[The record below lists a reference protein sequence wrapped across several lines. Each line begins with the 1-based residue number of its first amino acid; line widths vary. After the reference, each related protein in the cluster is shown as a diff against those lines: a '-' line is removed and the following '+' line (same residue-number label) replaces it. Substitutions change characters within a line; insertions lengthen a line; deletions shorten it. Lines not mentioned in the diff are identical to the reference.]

1 MKMNQPTT
9 QPGGDSCGRPR
20 LRSTT
25 LRRRSL
31 LRAASLSAAFTMAA
45 GVSLNCPALTIT
57 VAPSFTPAV
66 NAPLAGVLQL
76 ATDVASRVSV
86 LVNDGTNTWQRYFY
100 DYSTT
105 HSVPLLGFKSNRK
118 NTITV
123 TVRDRF
129 QNAVTARQPL
139 NFTTAPLPS
148 DFPKSVLLASQ
159 PNKMEPGYTLFR
171 LQNYNDGAAYLTIVD
186 NAGEVVWY
194 SAVRSTLDVR
204 QLANGDLFV
213 PLTMNF
219 AEINMLGQTVNS
231 WEVPDGV
238 YIDFH
243 DGVPTPHNSILYLTD
258 NYQLV
263 TGFPTSATNPN
274 APLQD
279 VFVLYNSVVEM
290 SATNNALLNEW
301 SLIDM
306 LQPTRIDYLTFSLGD
321 IDTEHANA
329 VIEDPSDD
337 SLIVSMRHQ
346 DAVIKFSR
354 SGQLKW
360 ILGPHENWDAQFQ
373 PYLLTPVG
381 APFEWSYGQHAPIL
395 TPQGTLLL
403 FDDGNFRASPFAPGV
418 PDADNYSRAVEY
430 SINEQTMEVTQ
441 VWDYGRTNADRL
453 YTDRAGNADWLPQ
466 QGNVLITF
474 ANTLYEN
481 GAYPSPIAPGATM
494 LRIKEVTHDADP
506 QVVFDL
512 AFFDYGNTATN
523 FLGYY
528 AYRSHRI
535 PDLYSILPQP
545 VADLAVQFRQGAALL
560 TFSANEARAYTV
572 QASPNLAQWEDIGT
586 AEDTGNGNFE
596 FADLESAGG
605 PLLYYRVVTQ

>member
-1 MKMNQPTT
+1 M
-9 QPGGDSCGRPR
+9 
-20 LRSTT
+20 
-25 LRRRSL
+25 
-31 LRAASLSAAFTMAA
+31 LSAGLIMTVT
-45 GVSLNCPALTIT
+45 GSLNSLGLTIT
-57 VAPSFTPAV
+57 AGPTFAPSAA
-66 NAPLAGVLQL
+66 APLAGVLEL

-86 LVNDGTNTWQRYFY
+86 SVNDGTNRWQRSFY

-105 HSVPLLGFKSNRK
+105 HSVPLLGFKANRA
-118 NTITV
+118 NAITV
-123 TVRDRF
+123 TVQDRSR
-129 QNAVTARQPL
+129 NAVTARQPMI
-139 NFTTAPLPS
+139 FTTAPLPS

-159 PNKMEPGYTLFR
+159 PDKMEPGYTLFR
-171 LQNYNDGAAYLTIVD
+171 LQNYDDGAAYLTIVD
-186 NAGEVVWY
+186 NIGEVVWY
-194 SAVRSTLDVR
+194 SALRSTLDVR
-204 QLANGDLFV
+204 QLPNGNLFL
-213 PLTMNF
+213 PLTVAF
-219 AEINMLGQTVNS
+219 AEVNMLGQTVNR
-231 WEVPDGV
+231 WGVPNGIN
-238 YIDFH
+238 IDFH
-243 DGVPTPHNSILYLTD
+243 DGVPTSRNSILYLSD

-263 TGFPTSATNPN
+263 SNFPSNATHPN
-274 APLQD
+274 APLLTT
-279 VFVLYNSVVEM
+279 FVLCNHVIEM
-290 SATNNALLNEW
+290 SSTNNALLNDW

-306 LQPTRIDYLTFSLGD
+306 LQPTRINYLTFSLGD

-360 ILGPHENWDAQFQ
+360 ILGPHENWYAQFR

-381 APFEWSYGQHAPIL
+381 TPFEWSYGQHAPIL